1 MKQSIFTTILFI
13 ALLITACDNG
23 EGEAFQ
29 NEAKDL
35 ELDELLNVA
44 SNSIGLE
51 YFKLPSPSD
60 FDNIPQDPNN
70 PITTEKVLLGRLLF
84 HETAIGINPKAPVSI
99 QSYSCASCHNAKA
112 GFQACMIQGLGDG
125 GQGFGHN
132 GEGRVLR
139 PEYTPTMVD
148 AQAIRTPSS
157 LNTAYQKN
165 MLWNGQ
171 FGATGVNVGTEALW
185 TEDTPKEVNALG
197 FEGVETQAIAGLG
210 VHRMELD
217 NNFIQN
223 TGYKTLFDAA
233 FPNDNPMDRYS
244 LNNAGLA
251 IAAYERTIVA
261 NQSPFQEWVN
271 GTKDAMTLEQ
281 KEGAIL
287 FFGKAGC
294 VDCHSGPALN
304 DMDFHALGMKD
315 LYQETSIVT
324 FHTAPTNGEIK
335 GRGGFTGN
343 PDDDYKFK
351 TPQLY
356 NLKDSPFYG
365 HGGSFRSVEE
375 VIRYKN
381 TAIAEN
387 ENVSTDALS
396 NKFVPLNLTDDEIAY
411 LVDFIENGLHDPN
424 LMRYQPNSLPS
435 EFCTPNNDAASR
447 ADVGCN

>member
-1 MKQSIFTTILFI
+1 MTKYIYVTILFT

-35 ELDELLNVA
+35 ELDGLLDLA
-44 SNSIGLE
+44 SNNIGLE
-51 YFKLPSPSD
+51 YFKLPSSSQ
-60 FDNIPQDPNN
+60 FDSIPQDPNN
-70 PITTEKVLLGRLLF
+70 PITAEKVFLGRLLF
-84 HETAIGINPKAPVSI
+84 HETAIGINPKKPIAI
-99 QSYSCASCHNAKA
+99 QTYSCASCHNAKA
-112 GFQACMIQGLGDG
+112 GFQACMIQGLGEG
-125 GQGFGHN
+125 GEGFGIN

-139 PEYTPTMVD
+139 PGYNPTLVD

-185 TEDTPKEVNALG
+185 TEDTPKEVNGLG
-197 FEGVETQAIAGLG
+197 FEGVETQAIAGLA
-210 VHRMELD
+210 VHRMGL
-217 NNFIQN
+217 NNDFIQN
-223 TGYKTLFDAA
+223 TGYKTFFDAA
-233 FPNDNPMDRYS
+233 FPNDNPSERYS
-244 LNNAGLA
+244 LENAGLA

-261 NQSPFQEWVN
+261 NQSPFQEWVH

-304 DMDFHALGMKD
+304 DMNFHALGMKD
-315 LYQETSIVT
+315 LYQETVIET
-324 FHTAPTNGEIK
+324 FHTGPTNGEIK

-365 HGGSFRSVEE
+365 HGGSFRSIEDI
-375 VIRYKN
+375 IRYKN
-381 TAIAEN
+381 TGIAEN
-387 ENVSTDALS
+387 ENVPADALS
-396 NKFVPLNLTDDEIAY
+396 SMFVPLNLTDDEIAS
-411 LVDFIENGLHDPN
+411 LVDFIKNGLYDPN
-424 LMRYQPNSLPS
+424 LMRYQPNGLPS
-435 EFCTPNNDAASR
+435 GFCTPNNDAVSR